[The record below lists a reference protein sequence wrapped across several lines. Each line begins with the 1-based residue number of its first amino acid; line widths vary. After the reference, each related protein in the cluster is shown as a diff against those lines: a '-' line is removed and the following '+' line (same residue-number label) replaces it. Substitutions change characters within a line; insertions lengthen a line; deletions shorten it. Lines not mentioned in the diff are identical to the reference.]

1 MILERFREEKG
12 SAIGMYIRTTF
23 DRPLKWRNI
32 RSSYIPPEDMRSIV
46 DIPKLSE
53 IASHMWYN

>member
-12 SAIGMYIRTTF
+12 SAIGMYIRSF
-23 DRPLKWRNI
+23 
-32 RSSYIPPEDMRSIV
+32 YMPPEDMRSIV

-53 IASHMWYN
+53 IASTCGIFRR